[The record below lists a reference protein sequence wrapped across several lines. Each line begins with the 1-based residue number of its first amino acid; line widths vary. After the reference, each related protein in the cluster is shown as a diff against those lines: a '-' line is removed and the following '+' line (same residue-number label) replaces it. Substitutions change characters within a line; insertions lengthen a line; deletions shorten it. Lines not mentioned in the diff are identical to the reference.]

1 VGGEGLSVTGPST
14 VHSAWWVGDL
24 SQQPLKI
31 LTVEARPLK
40 SQAWMRG
47 EAAEALG
54 ALTAEVRGLGRR
66 LEALEV
72 AGGAVDRSPQALDAR
87 LRRIERILSLE
98 PAAAGR
104 EEPMPALD
112 ESSVRPE
119 TGGLQ
124 ADGGGEGAG
133 SDSLYA
139 RALWSDGEGGV
150 LLPGPT
156 RRRRKEGL
164 YRCVRAAVLRA
175 SEERG
180 SERIGRLEVGD
191 IVRAEWWENEPY
203 GGCQGAVAT
212 AATTRVHCI
221 APGRDWL
228 PCVGLRRLQAG
239 GEEGQQGCLTGWA
252 SVTAGGGR
260 ALLVALSE
268 RVLPLPEGGPGASYV
283 ARVRVQLRDRPAVSS
298 AAVGAGGVI
307 AAGGRGTVEEV
318 VINEA
323 GQPKLRLSLAGGS
336 GWASFVGISNHQ
348 PLFTAAGGLEEEEA
362 AAAGLPP
369 PSKDPTGEED
379 EGGRQRST
387 SVGGGGAQWVAGL
400 KQQAVEVEELRLRM
414 DAMERRHQR
423 AEEVKLGEL
432 GRRLQAM
439 ERAMEPPP
447 PPPQPQAAAM
457 AAGPRLLPLRGGG
470 APAAAVEGAALS
482 GAGGVGTEEA
492 AAAAAS
498 ASSAAAAL
506 LVTCVLRQVEDEW
519 TAAAAAARR
528 RPAG

>member
-1 VGGEGLSVTGPST
+1 
-14 VHSAWWVGDL
+14 
-24 SQQPLKI
+24 
-31 LTVEARPLK
+31 
-40 SQAWMRG
+40 MRG

-87 LRRIERILSLE
+87 LRRIERMLSLE

-124 ADGGGEGAG
+124 ADGGGYGAG

-139 RALWSDGEGGV
+139 RALWSDGEAGV
-150 LLPGPT
+150 LLPLG

-203 GGCQGAVAT
+203 GGCQGA
-212 AATTRVHCI
+212 AATRVHCI

-239 GEEGQQGCLTGWA
+239 GAEGQQGGCCLTGWA

-307 AAGGRGTVEEV
+307 AAGGRVTVEEV
-318 VINEA
+318 AINEA
-323 GQPKLRLSLAGGS
+323 GQTKLRLSLAGGS

-362 AAAGLPP
+362 AAGLPP
-369 PSKDPTGEED
+369 PSKDPTGEAD

-400 KQQAVEVEELRLRM
+400 KRQAVEVEELRLRM
-414 DAMERRHQR
+414 DAMERRH
-423 AEEVKLGEL
+423 AEEVKQGEL
-432 GRRLQAM
+432 GRRLEAMERAM

-447 PPPQPQAAAM
+447 PPPQAAAAAAM
-457 AAGPRLLPLRGGG
+457 AAGPGLLPLRDGG
-470 APAAAVEGAALS
+470 APVEREHEGAAIS
-482 GAGGVGTEEA
+482 GGGGVGTEGAEA
-492 AAAAAS
+492 AA

-506 LVTCVLRQVEDEW
+506 LVSCVLRQVEDEW
-519 TAAAAAARR
+519 TI
-528 RPAG
+528 